1 MKMTK
6 KVTMD
11 IKIVR
16 NGHENSS
23 YEIVQMKKKI
33 VQMNLKI
40 VQMKKIVQMNIKI
53 VQMNMKILLYTKL
66 KDIIAVAIGD
76 KVGQRCFSVIM
87 C

>member
-33 VQMNLKI
+33 VQI
-40 VQMKKIVQMNIKI
+40 DIKI
-53 VQMNMKILLYTKL
+53 VEMNKK
-66 KDIIAVAIGD
+66 K
-76 KVGQRCFSVIM
+76 
-87 C
+87 